1 MSKKNIFLPE
11 VKIKTT
17 RSAFDL
23 SRRVISSAKCG
34 ELLPCFVE
42 DMLPGDHIKIN
53 PSLFTRLAPLNTANF
68 ARINQYVNF
77 YFVPYRLLYRDFNTF
92 AVDRSDAAKQASSI
106 LAQHSVPRQLPYVH
120 SHVLRDLLTNGAKSV
135 KHDSWAVLKH
145 NANNAEVLRKL
156 VKGTLNR
163 FGINRFDNALKLLQ
177 YLGYYDIANLNL
189 HLTLDDSEQE
199 TRILLN
205 LFPLLAYQKVYC
217 DFYRFQQWEGDQ
229 PNTYNVDYLSGS
241 KSSLEI
247 PISSLFDSVTAANPQ
262 TDLDDSYTIFK
273 SSDDCMF
280 DLRYVNAI
288 KDTLFGVVPSAQYGA
303 ASSVDVELSKSS
315 IRSLVSHFGAFK
327 LGLYN
332 PGDNSPY
339 DAKFVDDNELNR
351 PLLTATNGN
360 VVGGQNLQFLSLND
374 SGDYSNPFESANSD
388 LFKSL
393 SSTFTIASLR
403 SAQALQKFREVSLSN
418 NSDYKSQIESHFG
431 VKVSS
436 LMSSLCDY
444 LGGFSTSADI
454 STVANTN
461 ITDGNVADYSAIG
474 TMSNNNAKEIDF
486 TCREHGIIIGVSYV
500 LPLLDVQPIG
510 YDITCLR
517 SEFEDFAIPE
527 FDRLGNEEVDP
538 RLFIGAAAS
547 SNSHL
552 GYGPRYY
559 DYKTKY
565 DICLGD
571 FNAMSGGT
579 QPNFVVNFNAQSLIS
594 SEIDPS
600 IAIAVS
606 ENCKKDIFNSIRT
619 NTVDAYDFKVVPR
632 FLNNI
637 FNAYVG
643 NGHDDFSW
651 DQFYNVFDFRVTN
664 TRNLSYDGM
673 PY

>member
-11 VKIKTT
+11 VKNKTS

-53 PSLFTRLAPLNTANF
+53 PSLFTRLAPLNTSNF

-106 LAQHSVPRQLPYVH
+106 LSQHSVPRQLPHVH
-120 SHVLRDLLTNGAKSV
+120 SDKLRDLLTNGAKSV
-135 KHDSWAVLKH
+135 DHDSWKVITSNRQTLSVAQAL
-145 NANNAEVLRKL
+145 A
-156 VKGTLNR
+156 KGTLNR

-177 YLGYYDIANLNL
+177 YLGYYDIANLTPLASKENAA
-189 HLTLDDSEQE
+189 
-199 TRILLN
+199 LLN

-241 KSSLEI
+241 KSTLDI
-247 PISSLFDSVTAANPQ
+247 PIDSLFDSVSAHQPDGTG
-262 TDLDDSYTIFK
+262 TKSYTTFKSLDDT
-273 SSDDCMF
+273 MF

-288 KDTLFGVVPSAQYGA
+288 KDTLFGVVPSAQFGA
-303 ASSVDVELSKSS
+303 ASTVDAELSKSS
-315 IRSLVSHFGAFK
+315 LRDLSPFVTNFHLGNTAKSDSSGPGLFGTYDTPLGGK
-327 LGLYN
+327 LSFLKN
-332 PGDNSPY
+332 TTDSTDSNANLNIY
-339 DAKFVDDNELNR
+339 DSAGNR
-351 PLLTATNGN
+351 L
-360 VVGGQNLQFLSLND
+360 
-374 SGDYSNPFESANSD
+374 DYD
-388 LFKSL
+388 LISSL
-393 SSTFTIASLR
+393 SSSFTIASLR

-418 NSDYKSQIESHFG
+418 NSDYKSQIEAHFG

-444 LGGFSTSADI
+444 LGGFSASADI
-454 STVANTN
+454 STVTNTN

-474 TMSNNNAKEIDF
+474 SMSNNNAKEIDF
-486 TCREHGIIIGVSYV
+486 TCREHGVIIGVSYV
-500 LPLLDVQPIG
+500 LPLIDVQPIG
-510 YDITCLR
+510 YDVACLR

-538 RLFIGAAAS
+538 RLFIGTSAS

-571 FNAMSGGT
+571 FNSMSGGT
-579 QPNFVVNFNAQSLIS
+579 QPNFVVNFNAHQLPKY
-594 SEIDPS
+594 DPITGIMDS
-600 IAIAVS
+600 FF
-606 ENCKKDIFNSIRT
+606 KKDIFTSILN
-619 NTVDAYDFKVVPR
+619 NTVDALDFKVLPR

-637 FNAYVG
+637 FNGYTG

-664 TRNLSYDGM
+664 TRNLSYEGM

>member
-11 VKIKTT
+11 VKNKTS

-92 AVDRSDAAKQASSI
+92 SVDRSDAAKQASSI
-106 LAQHSVPRQLPYVH
+106 LSQHSVPRQLPYVH
-120 SHVLRDLLTNGAKSV
+120 SYVLRDLLTNGAKSV

-145 NANNAEVLRKL
+145 NVNKSEVLTKL

-189 HLTLDDSEQE
+189 HLTLDDSHE

-247 PISSLFDSVTAANPQ
+247 PIRSLFDSVTAANPQ
-262 TDLDDSYTIFK
+262 TGLEDSYTVFK

-288 KDTLFGVVPSAQYGA
+288 KDTLFGVVPSAQFGA
-303 ASSVDVELSKSS
+303 ASTVDAKLSNSSLRELAPFVTNFHLGNTSKSDS
-315 IRSLVSHFGAFK
+315 SGPGLFGNYDTPLAGKLSFLQNMSDSTDSTANFNIYDSAGNRLSYEFVS
-327 LGLYN
+327 
-332 PGDNSPY
+332 
-339 DAKFVDDNELNR
+339 
-351 PLLTATNGN
+351 
-360 VVGGQNLQFLSLND
+360 
-374 SGDYSNPFESANSD
+374 
-388 LFKSL
+388 SL
-393 SSTFTIASLR
+393 SSSFTIASLR

-418 NSDYKSQIESHFG
+418 NSDYKSQIEAHFG

-474 TMSNNNAKEIDF
+474 TMSNNKAKEIDF

-510 YDITCLR
+510 YDFTCLR

-579 QPNFVVNFNAQSLIS
+579 QPNFVVNFNAQSLLS

-619 NTVDAYDFKVVPR
+619 NTVDAFDFKVVPR

-637 FNAYVG
+637 FNGYVG

>member
-11 VKIKTT
+11 VKNKTS

-53 PSLFTRLAPLNTANF
+53 PSLFTRLAPLNTSNF

-106 LAQHSVPRQLPYVH
+106 LAQHSVPRQLPHVH
-120 SHVLRDLLTNGAKSV
+120 SDKLRALLNDGAKSV
-135 KHDSWAVLKH
+135 DHDSWKVITSNRQTLGVAQAL
-145 NANNAEVLRKL
+145 A
-156 VKGTLNR
+156 KGTLNR

-177 YLGYYDIANLNL
+177 YLGYYDIANLTPL
-189 HLTLDDSEQE
+189 ASKE
-199 TRILLN
+199 TSILLN

-241 KSSLEI
+241 KSSLDI
-247 PISSLFDSVTAANPQ
+247 PIDSLFDSVTAHQPDG
-262 TDLDDSYTIFK
+262 TGTKSYTTFKSLDDT
-273 SSDDCMF
+273 MF

-288 KDTLFGVVPSAQYGA
+288 KDTLFGVVPSAQFGA
-303 ASSVDVELSKSS
+303 ASTVETTLDRSS
-315 IRSLVSHFGAFK
+315 LRSFEDFDGFK
-327 LGLYN
+327 LLMKNATVEHASLKNVASSDTG
-332 PGDNSPY
+332 G
-339 DAKFVDDNELNR
+339 F
-351 PLLTATNGN
+351 LTGE
-360 VVGGQNLQFLSLND
+360 
-374 SGDYSNPFESANSD
+374 FEENTGANSVGD
-388 LFKSL
+388 FNILSNSLETPLFGKNGIMSQL
-393 SSTFTIASLR
+393 ATTFTIASLR

-418 NSDYKSQIESHFG
+418 NSDYKSQIEAHFG

-444 LGGFSTSADI
+444 LGGFSASADI
-454 STVANTN
+454 STVTNTN

-474 TMSNNNAKEIDF
+474 SMSKNNAKEIDF

-500 LPLLDVQPIG
+500 LPLIDVQPIG
-510 YDITCLR
+510 YDVACLR

-538 RLFIGAAAS
+538 RLFIGTSAS
-547 SNSHL
+547 SKSHL

-579 QPNFVVNFNAQSLIS
+579 QPNFVVNFNAQQLPAYDPIS
-594 SEIDPS
+594 GIINSF
-600 IAIAVS
+600 V
-606 ENCKKDIFNSIRT
+606 KKDIFTSILN
-619 NTVDAYDFKVVPR
+619 NTVDALDFKILPR

-637 FNAYVG
+637 FNGFVG

>member
-11 VKIKTT
+11 VKNKTS

-53 PSLFTRLAPLNTANF
+53 PSLFTRLAPLNTSNF

-106 LAQHSVPRQLPYVH
+106 LSQHSVSRQLPHVH
-120 SHVLRDLLTNGAKSV
+120 SDKLRSLLNSGAKSFN
-135 KHDSWAVLKH
+135 HDSWSVLYT
-145 NANNAEVLRKL
+145 NRQNLSVVESLA
-156 VKGTLNR
+156 KGTLNR
-163 FGINRFDNALKLLQ
+163 FGINRFDNTLKLLQ
-177 YLGYYDIANLNL
+177 YLGYYDIANLTPLASKEN
-189 HLTLDDSEQE
+189 TA
-199 TRILLN
+199 LLN

-217 DFYRFQQWEGDQ
+217 DFYRFQQWESDQ

-241 KSSLEI
+241 KSELDI
-247 PISSLFDSVTAANPQ
+247 PIESLFGSVSAQGPASDGSIIDQ
-262 TDLDDSYTIFK
+262 SYTIFK
-273 SSDDCMF
+273 SFDDTMF

-288 KDTLFGVVPSAQYGA
+288 KDTLFGVVPSAQFG
-303 ASSVDVELSKSS
+303 ASSTVDTSLSMSAA
-315 IRSLVSHFGAFK
+315 RSLLSNFKSFRLGVPEISSDGSASFKAHSFAGSDSSVLSADFPDAGSQTDGFSFLDNDNNNVFG
-327 LGLYN
+327 
-332 PGDNSPY
+332 
-339 DAKFVDDNELNR
+339 
-351 PLLTATNGN
+351 
-360 VVGGQNLQFLSLND
+360 
-374 SGDYSNPFESANSD
+374 SGSD
-388 LFKSL
+388 LMKSL
-393 SSTFTIASLR
+393 GSTFTIASLR

-418 NSDYKSQIESHFG
+418 NSDYKSQIEAHFG

-444 LGGFSTSADI
+444 LGGFSASADI
-454 STVANTN
+454 STVTNTN
-461 ITDGNVADYSAIG
+461 ITDGNVADFSAIG
-474 TMSNNNAKEIDF
+474 SMSNNKAKEIDF
-486 TCREHGIIIGVSYV
+486 TCREHGLIIGVSYV
-500 LPLLDVQPIG
+500 LPLIDVQPIG
-510 YDITCLR
+510 YDVACLR

-538 RLFIGAAAS
+538 RLFIGTSAS
-547 SNSHL
+547 SSSHL

-571 FNAMSGGT
+571 FNVMSGGT
-579 QPNFVVNFNAQSLIS
+579 QPNFVVNFNAQQLPKL
-594 SEIDPS
+594 DP
-600 IAIAVS
+600 ITGIL
-606 ENCKKDIFNSIRT
+606 NKFIKKDIFTSILNS
-619 NTVDAYDFKVVPR
+619 TVDAFDFKILPR

-637 FNAYVG
+637 FNAYTG

>member
-11 VKIKTT
+11 VKNKTS
-17 RSAFDL
+17 RSSFDL

-53 PSLFTRLAPLNTANF
+53 PSLFTRLAPLNTSNF

-106 LAQHSVPRQLPYVH
+106 LSQHSVPRQLPHVH
-120 SHVLRDLLTNGAKSV
+120 SDKLRALLNDGAKSV
-135 KHDSWAVLKH
+135 NHDSWKVITSNRQSLSVAQAL
-145 NANNAEVLRKL
+145 A
-156 VKGTLNR
+156 KGTLNR

-177 YLGYYDIANLNL
+177 YLGYYDIANLTPL
-189 HLTLDDSEQE
+189 ASSENAA
-199 TRILLN
+199 LLN

-217 DFYRFQQWEGDQ
+217 DFYRYQQWEGDQ

-241 KSSLEI
+241 KSTLDI
-247 PISSLFDSVTAANPQ
+247 PIDSLFDSVSAHQPDGTG
-262 TDLDDSYTIFK
+262 TKSYTTFKSLDDT
-273 SSDDCMF
+273 MF

-288 KDTLFGVVPSAQYGA
+288 KDTLFGVVPSAQFGA
-303 ASSVDVELSKSS
+303 ASTVDAELSKSS
-315 IRSLVSHFGAFK
+315 LRDLSPFVTNFHLGNTAKSDSSGPGLFGTYDTPLGGK
-327 LGLYN
+327 LSFLKN
-332 PGDNSPY
+332 TTDSTDSNANLNIY
-339 DAKFVDDNELNR
+339 DSAGNR
-351 PLLTATNGN
+351 L
-360 VVGGQNLQFLSLND
+360 
-374 SGDYSNPFESANSD
+374 DYD
-388 LFKSL
+388 LISSL
-393 SSTFTIASLR
+393 SSSFTIASLR

-418 NSDYKSQIESHFG
+418 NSDYKSQIEAHFG

-444 LGGFSTSADI
+444 LGGFSASADI
-454 STVANTN
+454 STVTNTN

-474 TMSNNNAKEIDF
+474 SMSNNNAKEIDF
-486 TCREHGIIIGVSYV
+486 TCREHGVIIGVSYV
-500 LPLLDVQPIG
+500 LPLIDVQPIG
-510 YDITCLR
+510 YDVACLR

-538 RLFIGAAAS
+538 RLFIGTSAS
-547 SNSHL
+547 INSHL

-571 FNAMSGGT
+571 FNVMSGGT
-579 QPNFVVNFNAQSLIS
+579 QPNFVVNFNAQQLPKY
-594 SEIDPS
+594 DPITGIINS
-600 IAIAVS
+600 FV
-606 ENCKKDIFNSIRT
+606 KKDIFTSILN
-619 NTVDAYDFKVVPR
+619 NTVDALDFKVLPR

-637 FNAYVG
+637 FNGFTG

>member
-1 MSKKNIFLPE
+1 MSKNNIFLPE
-11 VKIKTT
+11 VKNKTS

-53 PSLFTRLAPLNTANF
+53 PSLFTRLAPLNTSNF

-106 LAQHSVPRQLPYVH
+106 LSQHSVPRQLPHVH
-120 SHVLRDLLTNGAKSV
+120 SDKLRDLLNSGAKSYN
-135 KHDSWAVLKH
+135 HDSWAILLK
-145 NANNAEVLRKL
+145 NSSQATTVDALA
-156 VKGTLNR
+156 KGTLNR

-177 YLGYYDIANLNL
+177 YLGYYDIANLTPLASKENAA
-189 HLTLDDSEQE
+189 
-199 TRILLN
+199 LLN

-217 DFYRFQQWEGDQ
+217 DFYRFQQWESDQ

-241 KSSLEI
+241 KSTLDI
-247 PISSLFDSVTAANPQ
+247 PIDSLFSTVHAVDAADNQ
-262 TDLDDSYTIFK
+262 AKDFTTFK
-273 SSDDCMF
+273 SFDDTMF

-288 KDTLFGVVPSAQYGA
+288 KDTLFGVVPSAQFGA
-303 ASSVDVELSKSS
+303 ASTVDAELNKSS
-315 IRSLVSHFGAFK
+315 IRSLVQNFGSFE
-327 LGLYN
+327 LGISK
-332 PGDNSPY
+332 NSGEY
-339 DAKFVDDNELNR
+339 DAKFKPDGSNR
-351 PLLTATNGN
+351 SILTPVSSDA
-360 VVGGQNLQFLSLND
+360 VGSNKLSVFTQNDF
-374 SGDYSNPFESANSD
+374 GDYTNPFASSNSQ
-388 LFKSL
+388 LLNSL

-418 NSDYKSQIESHFG
+418 NSDYKSQIEAHFG

-444 LGGFSTSADI
+444 LGGFSASADI
-454 STVANTN
+454 STVTNTN

-474 TMSNNNAKEIDF
+474 SMSNNNAKEIDF
-486 TCREHGIIIGVSYV
+486 TCREHGVIIGVSYV
-500 LPLLDVQPIG
+500 LPLIDVQPIG
-510 YDITCLR
+510 YDVACLR

-538 RLFIGAAAS
+538 RLFIGTSAS
-547 SNSHL
+547 SKSHL

-579 QPNFVVNFNAQSLIS
+579 QPNFVVNFNAQQLPHHSVLSPILDK
-594 SEIDPS
+594 IL
-600 IAIAVS
+600 
-606 ENCKKDIFNSIRT
+606 KKDIFTSILN
-619 NTVDAYDFKVVPR
+619 NTVDALDFKILPR

-637 FNAYVG
+637 FNGFVG

>member
-11 VKIKTT
+11 VKNKTS

-53 PSLFTRLAPLNTANF
+53 PSLFTRLAPLNTSNF

-106 LAQHSVPRQLPYVH
+106 LSQHSVPRQLPHVH
-120 SHVLRDLLTNGAKSV
+120 SDKLRDLLTSGAKSF
-135 KHDSWAVLKH
+135 KHDSWAVLNH
-145 NANNAEVLRKL
+145 NANNADTLDKL

-189 HLTLDDSEQE
+189 HLTSDDFHENA
-199 TRILLN
+199 ILLN

-217 DFYRFQQWEGDQ
+217 DFYRFQQWESDQ

-241 KSSLEI
+241 KSTLDI
-247 PISSLFDSVTAANPQ
+247 PIDSLFDHVTAANPQ
-262 TDLDDSYTIFK
+262 TGLDGSYTVFKSRDDS
-273 SSDDCMF
+273 MF

-288 KDTLFGVVPSAQYGA
+288 KDTLFGVVPSAQFG
-303 ASSVDVELSKSS
+303 ASSTVDAELSKSS
-315 IRSLVSHFGAFK
+315 LRDLSPFVTNFHLGNTAKSDTSGPGLFGTYDTSLGGK
-327 LGLYN
+327 LSFLKN
-332 PGDNSPY
+332 TSDSTDSNANLNIY
-339 DAKFVDDNELNR
+339 DSAGNR
-351 PLLTATNGN
+351 
-360 VVGGQNLQFLSLND
+360 LS
-374 SGDYSNPFESANSD
+374 YD
-388 LFKSL
+388 LISSL
-393 SSTFTIASLR
+393 SSSFTIASLR

-418 NSDYKSQIESHFG
+418 NSDYKSQIEAHFG

-444 LGGFSTSADI
+444 LGGFSASADI
-454 STVANTN
+454 STVTNTN
-461 ITDGNVADYSAIG
+461 ITNGNVADFSAIG
-474 TMSNNNAKEIDF
+474 SMSNNNAKEIDF

-500 LPLLDVQPIG
+500 LPLIDVQPIG
-510 YDITCLR
+510 YDVTCLR

-547 SNSHL
+547 SKSHL

-579 QPNFVVNFNAQSLIS
+579 QPNFVVNFNAQGLIS
-594 SEIDPS
+594 PEIDAS
-600 IAIAVS
+600 LANAIS
-606 ENCKKDIFNSIRT
+606 ENCKSDIFKSIRT
-619 NTVDAYDFKVVPR
+619 NTVDAYDFKVIPR

-637 FNAYVG
+637 FNGSVG

>member
-11 VKIKTT
+11 VKNKTS

-106 LAQHSVPRQLPYVH
+106 LAQHSVPRQLPYVL
-120 SHVLRDLLTNGAKSV
+120 SNKLSSLLNGGAKSFE
-135 KHDSWAVLKH
+135 HDSWSAIKANTNNTTTAVNL
-145 NANNAEVLRKL
+145 A
-156 VKGTLNR
+156 KGTLNR

-177 YLGYYDIANLNL
+177 YLGYYDIANT
-189 HLTLDDSEQE
+189 H
-199 TRILLN
+199 RISKQDNPIPLN

-247 PISSLFDSVTAANPQ
+247 PIESLFDILTAIDPSKPSSGTTPFSV
-262 TDLDDSYTIFK
+262 FK
-273 SSDDCMF
+273 SFDDTMF

-303 ASSVDVELSKSS
+303 VSTVDTKLSAIAASSLSNKLQYFGLGFPDTADNGSASFTAHSFGGKDSS
-315 IRSLVSHFGAFK
+315 
-327 LGLYN
+327 
-332 PGDNSPY
+332 
-339 DAKFVDDNELNR
+339 
-351 PLLTATNGN
+351 LLTAKFMDDSAESN
-360 VVGGQNLQFLSLND
+360 VDISSFSLIDKDNNNIF
-374 SGDYSNPFESANSD
+374 GENSD

-393 SSTFTIASLR
+393 GSTFTIASLR
-403 SAQALQKFREVSLSN
+403 SAQALQKFKEVSLSN
-418 NSDYKSQIESHFG
+418 NSDYKSQIEAHFG

-444 LGGFSTSADI
+444 LGGFSASADI

-474 TMSNNNAKEIDF
+474 SMSNNNAKEIDF
-486 TCREHGIIIGVSYV
+486 TCREHGLIIGVSYV
-500 LPLLDVQPIG
+500 LPLIDVQPIG
-510 YDITCLR
+510 YDAACLR

-538 RLFIGAAAS
+538 RLFIGTSAS
-547 SNSHL
+547 PTSHL

-579 QPNFVVNFNAQSLIS
+579 QPNFVVNFNAQQLPTIPLSVALS
-594 SEIDPS
+594 TFL
-600 IAIAVS
+600 
-606 ENCKKDIFNSIRT
+606 KKDIFNSIKF
-619 NTVDAYDFKVVPR
+619 NMVDALDFKVLPR

-637 FNAYVG
+637 FNAYTG

>member
-11 VKIKTT
+11 IKNKTS

-42 DMLPGDHIKIN
+42 DMLPGDHIKIK
-53 PSLFTRLAPLNTANF
+53 PSLFTRLAPLNTSNF

-92 AVDRSDAAKQASSI
+92 AVDRKDAAKQASSI
-106 LAQHSVPRQLPYVH
+106 LSQHSVPRQLPHVH
-120 SHVLRDLLTNGAKSV
+120 SDKLRALLNGGAKSV
-135 KHDSWAVLKH
+135 DHDSWGYLLKNSSNPSAVQLL
-145 NANNAEVLRKL
+145 A
-156 VKGTLNR
+156 KGTLNR

-177 YLGYYDIANLNL
+177 YLGYYDIANLTPLASKENAA
-189 HLTLDDSEQE
+189 
-199 TRILLN
+199 LLN

-217 DFYRFQQWEGDQ
+217 DFYRFQQWEEDQ

-241 KSSLEI
+241 NHELDI
-247 PISSLFDSVTAANPQ
+247 PIDSLFGSVTAN
-262 TDLDDSYTIFK
+262 DSSTTTTSFTIFK
-273 SSDDCMF
+273 NFDDTMF

-288 KDTLFGVVPSAQYGA
+288 KDTLFGVVPSAQFGAASTVDAELSKTGVRSLVQNFSSFKFGISKDNASYGA
-303 ASSVDVELSKSS
+303 AFESDSSSN
-315 IRSLVSHFGAFK
+315 RSLLS
-327 LGLYN
+327 
-332 PGDNSPY
+332 
-339 DAKFVDDNELNR
+339 
-351 PLLTATNGN
+351 ATSSNAQSKQDFS
-360 VVGGQNLQFLSLND
+360 VFTQNDF
-374 SGDYSNPFESANSD
+374 GDYTNPFASVNSQ
-388 LFKSL
+388 LLNSL

-418 NSDYKSQIESHFG
+418 NSDYKSQIEAHFG

-444 LGGFSTSADI
+444 LGGFSASADI
-454 STVANTN
+454 STVTNTN

-474 TMSNNNAKEIDF
+474 SMSANNPKEIDF
-486 TCREHGIIIGVSYV
+486 TCREHGVIIGVSYV
-500 LPLLDVQPIG
+500 LPLIDVQPIG
-510 YDITCLR
+510 YDVACLR

-538 RLFIGAAAS
+538 RLFIGTSAS
-547 SNSHL
+547 AKSHL

-579 QPNFVVNFNAQSLIS
+579 QPNFVVNFNAQQLPQHSVLSPILDK
-594 SEIDPS
+594 IL
-600 IAIAVS
+600 
-606 ENCKKDIFNSIRT
+606 KKDIFNSILT
-619 NTVDAYDFKVVPR
+619 NTVDAYDFKVLPR

-637 FNAYVG
+637 FNAYTG
-643 NGHDDFSW
+643 NGHDDYSW
-651 DQFYNVFDFRVTN
+651 DQFYNVFDFNVTN

>member
-11 VKIKTT
+11 VKNKTS

-53 PSLFTRLAPLNTANF
+53 PSLFTRLAPLNTSNF

-106 LAQHSVPRQLPYVH
+106 LSQHSVPRQLPHVH
-120 SHVLRDLLTNGAKSV
+120 SDKLRVLLNSGAKSV
-135 KHDSWAVLKH
+135 DHDSWKVITSNRQTLSTAQAL
-145 NANNAEVLRKL
+145 A
-156 VKGTLNR
+156 KGTLNR

-177 YLGYYDIANLNL
+177 YLGYYDIANLTPLASKENAA
-189 HLTLDDSEQE
+189 
-199 TRILLN
+199 LLN

-217 DFYRFQQWEGDQ
+217 DFYRFQQWESDQ

-241 KSSLEI
+241 KSALDI
-247 PISSLFDSVTAANPQ
+247 PIDSLFDSVSAHTPDGSSTQ
-262 TDLDDSYTIFK
+262 SYTTFKSLDDT
-273 SSDDCMF
+273 MF

-288 KDTLFGVVPSAQYGA
+288 KDTLFGVVPSAQFGA
-303 ASSVDVELSKSS
+303 ASTVDAELNKSS
-315 IRSLVSHFGAFK
+315 IRSLVQNFGSFE
-327 LGLYN
+327 LGISK
-332 PGDNSPY
+332 NSGEF
-339 DAKFVDDNELNR
+339 DAKFKPDDSNR
-351 PLLTATNGN
+351 SILTPVSSDA
-360 VVGGQNLQFLSLND
+360 VGSNKLSIFTQNDF
-374 SGDYSNPFESANSD
+374 GDYTNPFASSNSQ
-388 LFKSL
+388 LLNSL

-418 NSDYKSQIESHFG
+418 NSDYKSQIEAHFG

-444 LGGFSTSADI
+444 LGGFSASADI
-454 STVANTN
+454 STVTNTN

-474 TMSNNNAKEIDF
+474 SMSNNNAKEIDF
-486 TCREHGIIIGVSYV
+486 TCREHGVIIGVSYV
-500 LPLLDVQPIG
+500 LPLIDVQPIG
-510 YDITCLR
+510 YDVACLR

-538 RLFIGAAAS
+538 RLFIGTSAS
-547 SNSHL
+547 SKSHL

-579 QPNFVVNFNAQSLIS
+579 QPNFVVNFNAQQLPKYDPIS
-594 SEIDPS
+594 GIINSF
-600 IAIAVS
+600 V
-606 ENCKKDIFNSIRT
+606 KKDIFTSILN
-619 NTVDAYDFKVVPR
+619 NTVDALDFKVLPR

-637 FNAYVG
+637 FNGYVG

>member
-11 VKIKTT
+11 VKNKAS

-53 PSLFTRLAPLNTANF
+53 PNLFTRLAPLNTSNF

-106 LAQHSVPRQLPYVH
+106 LSQHSVPRQLPHVH
-120 SHVLRDLLTNGAKSV
+120 SDKLRDLLTSGAKSFN
-135 KHDSWAVLKH
+135 HDSWAVLNH
-145 NANNAEVLRKL
+145 NANNADTLTKL

-189 HLTLDDSEQE
+189 HLTSDDFHENAF
-199 TRILLN
+199 LLN

-217 DFYRFQQWEGDQ
+217 DFYRFQQWESDQ

-241 KSSLEI
+241 KSTLDI
-247 PISSLFDSVTAANPQ
+247 PIDSLFDRVTAANPQ
-262 TDLDDSYTIFK
+262 TGLDDSFTVFK
-273 SSDDCMF
+273 SRDDSMF

-288 KDTLFGVVPSAQYGA
+288 KDTLFGVVPSAQFGA
-303 ASSVDVELSKSS
+303 ASTVDAELSKSS
-315 IRSLVSHFGAFK
+315 LRDLSPFVTNFHLGNTAKSDTSGPGLFGTYDTPLGGK
-327 LGLYN
+327 LSFLKN
-332 PGDNSPY
+332 MSDSTDSNANLNIY
-339 DAKFVDDNELNR
+339 DSDGNR
-351 PLLTATNGN
+351 L
-360 VVGGQNLQFLSLND
+360 
-374 SGDYSNPFESANSD
+374 DYD
-388 LFKSL
+388 LISSL
-393 SSTFTIASLR
+393 SSSFTIASLR

-418 NSDYKSQIESHFG
+418 NSDYKSQIEAHFG

-444 LGGFSTSADI
+444 LGGFSASADI
-454 STVANTN
+454 STVTNTN

-474 TMSNNNAKEIDF
+474 SMSNNNAKEIDF
-486 TCREHGIIIGVSYV
+486 TCREHGLIIGVSYV
-500 LPLLDVQPIG
+500 LPLIDVQPIG
-510 YDITCLR
+510 YDVPCLR

-547 SNSHL
+547 SKSHL

-579 QPNFVVNFNAQSLIS
+579 QPNFVVNFNAQGLVS
-594 SEIDPS
+594 SEINPS
-600 IAIAVS
+600 LAKVIT
-606 ENCKKDIFNSIRT
+606 ENCKSDIFKSILT

-637 FNAYVG
+637 FNGSVG

>member
-11 VKIKTT
+11 VKNKTS

-53 PSLFTRLAPLNTANF
+53 PSLFTRLAPLNTSNF

-106 LAQHSVPRQLPYVH
+106 LSQHSVPRQLPHVH
-120 SHVLRDLLTNGAKSV
+120 SDKLRDLLTNGAKSV
-135 KHDSWAVLKH
+135 DHDSWKVITSNRQTLGVAQAL
-145 NANNAEVLRKL
+145 A
-156 VKGTLNR
+156 KGTLNR

-177 YLGYYDIANLNL
+177 YLGYYDIANLTPLASSKNVA
-189 HLTLDDSEQE
+189 
-199 TRILLN
+199 LLN

-241 KSSLEI
+241 KSTLDI
-247 PISSLFDSVTAANPQ
+247 PIDSLFDSVSAHQPDGTG
-262 TDLDDSYTIFK
+262 TKSYTTFKSLDDT
-273 SSDDCMF
+273 MF

-288 KDTLFGVVPSAQYGA
+288 KDTLFGVVPSAQFGA
-303 ASSVDVELSKSS
+303 ASTVDAELSKSS
-315 IRSLVSHFGAFK
+315 LRDLSPFVTNFHLGNTAKSDSSGPGLFGTYDTPLGGK
-327 LGLYN
+327 LSFLKN
-332 PGDNSPY
+332 TTDSTDSNANLNIY
-339 DAKFVDDNELNR
+339 DSAGNR
-351 PLLTATNGN
+351 L
-360 VVGGQNLQFLSLND
+360 
-374 SGDYSNPFESANSD
+374 DYD
-388 LFKSL
+388 LISSL
-393 SSTFTIASLR
+393 SSSFTIASLR

-418 NSDYKSQIESHFG
+418 NSDYKSQIEAHFG

-444 LGGFSTSADI
+444 LGGFSASADI
-454 STVANTN
+454 STVTNTN

-474 TMSNNNAKEIDF
+474 SMSNNNAKEIDF
-486 TCREHGIIIGVSYV
+486 TCREHGVIIGVSYV
-500 LPLLDVQPIG
+500 LPLIDVQPIG
-510 YDITCLR
+510 YDVSCLR

-538 RLFIGAAAS
+538 RLFIGTSAS
-547 SNSHL
+547 INSHL

-571 FNAMSGGT
+571 FNVMSGGT
-579 QPNFVVNFNAQSLIS
+579 QPNFVVNFNAQQLPKY
-594 SEIDPS
+594 DPITGIIGS
-600 IAIAVS
+600 FV
-606 ENCKKDIFNSIRT
+606 KKDIFTSILN
-619 NTVDAYDFKVVPR
+619 NTVDALDFKVLPR

-637 FNAYVG
+637 FNGYTG
-643 NGHDDFSW
+643 NGHDDFSF

>member
-11 VKIKTT
+11 VKNKTS

-53 PSLFTRLAPLNTANF
+53 PSLFTRLAPLNTSNF

-106 LAQHSVPRQLPYVH
+106 LSQHSVPRQLPHVH
-120 SHVLRDLLTNGAKSV
+120 SDILRDLLTNGAKSV

-145 NANNAEVLRKL
+145 NVNNSDALHKL

-177 YLGYYDIANLNL
+177 YLGYYDIANINL
-189 HLTLDDSEQE
+189 HLTSDDFKEESF
-199 TRILLN
+199 LLN

-241 KSSLEI
+241 KSTLDI
-247 PISSLFDSVTAANPQ
+247 PIDSLFDRVTAANPQ
-262 TDLDDSYTIFK
+262 TGLDGTYTVFKSRDDS
-273 SSDDCMF
+273 MF

-288 KDTLFGVVPSAQYGA
+288 KDTLFGVVPSAQFGA
-303 ASSVDVELSKSS
+303 ASTVDAELSKSS
-315 IRSLVSHFGAFK
+315 LRDLSPFVTNFHLGNTAKSDSSGPGLFGTYDTPLGGK
-327 LGLYN
+327 LSFLKN
-332 PGDNSPY
+332 MTDSTDSNANLNIY
-339 DAKFVDDNELNR
+339 DSA
-351 PLLTATNGN
+351 GN
-360 VVGGQNLQFLSLND
+360 ILG
-374 SGDYSNPFESANSD
+374 YD
-388 LFKSL
+388 LISSL
-393 SSTFTIASLR
+393 SSSFTIASLR

-418 NSDYKSQIESHFG
+418 NSDYKSQIEAHFG

-444 LGGFSTSADI
+444 LGGFSASADI
-454 STVANTN
+454 STVTNTN
-461 ITDGNVADYSAIG
+461 ITDGNVADFSAIG
-474 TMSNNNAKEIDF
+474 SMSNSKAKEIDF
-486 TCREHGIIIGVSYV
+486 TCREHGLIIGVSYV

-510 YDITCLR
+510 YDVACLR

-547 SNSHL
+547 SQSHL

-579 QPNFVVNFNAQSLIS
+579 QPNFVVNFNAQGLIS
-594 SEIDPS
+594 PEIDAGL
-600 IAIAVS
+600 AIVVS
-606 ENCKKDIFNSIRT
+606 ENCKSDIFKSIRT

-637 FNAYVG
+637 FNGSVG

>member
-11 VKIKTT
+11 VKNKTS

-53 PSLFTRLAPLNTANF
+53 PSLFTRLAPLNTSNF

-106 LAQHSVPRQLPYVH
+106 LSQHSVPRQLPHVH
-120 SHVLRDLLTNGAKSV
+120 SDKLRDLLTSGAKSV
-135 KHDSWAVLKH
+135 NHDSWAVLFE
-145 NANNAEVLRKL
+145 NQQSLGTVQGLA
-156 VKGTLNR
+156 KGTLNR

-177 YLGYYDIANLNL
+177 YLGYYDIANLTPLASNV
-189 HLTLDDSEQE
+189 EPA
-199 TRILLN
+199 LLN

-217 DFYRFQQWEGDQ
+217 DFYRYQQWEGDQ

-241 KSSLEI
+241 RSSLDI
-247 PISSLFDSVTAANPQ
+247 PISSLFDSISAKDPSNP
-262 TDLDDSYTIFK
+262 SSPARPFTIFK
-273 SSDDCMF
+273 SFEDTMF

-288 KDTLFGVVPSAQYGA
+288 KDTLFGVVPSAQFGA
-303 ASSVDVELSKSS
+303 ASTVDAELSKSS
-315 IRSLVSHFGAFK
+315 LRDLSPFVTNFHLGNTAKSDTSGPGLFGTFDTPLAGK
-327 LGLYN
+327 LSFLKN
-332 PGDNSPY
+332 MTDSTDSNANLNIY
-339 DAKFVDDNELNR
+339 DSAGNR
-351 PLLTATNGN
+351 L
-360 VVGGQNLQFLSLND
+360 
-374 SGDYSNPFESANSD
+374 DYD
-388 LFKSL
+388 LISSL
-393 SSTFTIASLR
+393 SSSFTIASLR

-418 NSDYKSQIESHFG
+418 NSDYKSQIEAHFG

-436 LMSSLCDY
+436 LMSSLSDY
-444 LGGFSTSADI
+444 LGGFSASADI
-454 STVANTN
+454 STVTNTN
-461 ITDGNVADYSAIG
+461 ITDGNVADFSAIG
-474 TMSNNNAKEIDF
+474 SMSNNKAKEIDF
-486 TCREHGIIIGVSYV
+486 TCREHGLIIGVSYV
-500 LPLLDVQPIG
+500 LPLIDVQPIG
-510 YDITCLR
+510 YDVPCLR

-538 RLFIGAAAS
+538 RLFIGTSANV
-547 SNSHL
+547 NSHL

-571 FNAMSGGT
+571 FNVMSGGT
-579 QPNFVVNFNAQSLIS
+579 QPNFVVNFNAQQLPSHPIS
-594 SEIDPS
+594 KVLYPIL
-600 IAIAVS
+600 
-606 ENCKKDIFNSIRT
+606 KHDIFTSILN
-619 NTVDAYDFKVVPR
+619 NTVDALDFKVLPR
-632 FLNNI
+632 YLNNI
-637 FNAYVG
+637 FNQFTG

>member
-11 VKIKTT
+11 IKNKTS

-42 DMLPGDHIKIN
+42 DMLPGDHIKIK
-53 PSLFTRLAPLNTANF
+53 PSLFTRLAPLNTSNF

-92 AVDRSDAAKQASSI
+92 AVDRKDAAKQASSI
-106 LAQHSVPRQLPYVH
+106 LAQHSVPRQLPHVH
-120 SHVLRDLLTNGAKSV
+120 SDKLRSLLNGGAKSV
-135 KHDSWAVLKH
+135 DHDSLAVAKSNFSH
-145 NANNAEVLRKL
+145 PYTQTGISL
-156 VKGTLNR
+156 VKGTFNR

-177 YLGYYDIANLNL
+177 YLGYYDIANLTPL
-189 HLTLDDSEQE
+189 ASKESAT
-199 TRILLN
+199 LLN

-217 DFYRFQQWEGDQ
+217 DFYRYQQWEQDQ

-241 KSSLEI
+241 KSSLDI
-247 PISSLFDSVTAANPQ
+247 PIDSLFGTLTAGNPKTGKQ
-262 TDLDDSYTIFK
+262 QPYTIFK
-273 SSDDCMF
+273 SSDDTMF

-288 KDTLFGVVPSAQYGA
+288 KDTLFGVVPSAQFGA
-303 ASSVDVELSKSS
+303 ASTVDANLSKSS
-315 IRSLVSHFGAFK
+315 LRDLSSFVTNFHLGNTAKSDSSGPGLFGTYDTPLAGK
-327 LGLYN
+327 LSFLN
-332 PGDNSPY
+332 NTTDSSDSTANLNIY
-339 DAKFVDDNELNR
+339 DSAGNRLSNE
-351 PLLTATNGN
+351 
-360 VVGGQNLQFLSLND
+360 VLS
-374 SGDYSNPFESANSD
+374 
-388 LFKSL
+388 SL
-393 SSTFTIASLR
+393 SSSFTIASLR

-418 NSDYKSQIESHFG
+418 NSDYKSQIEAHFG

-444 LGGFSTSADI
+444 LGGFSASADI
-454 STVANTN
+454 STVTNTN

-474 TMSNNNAKEIDF
+474 SMSSNNAKEIDF
-486 TCREHGIIIGVSYV
+486 TCREHGVIIGVSYV
-500 LPLLDVQPIG
+500 LPLIDVQPIG
-510 YDITCLR
+510 YDVACLR

-538 RLFIGAAAS
+538 RLFIGTSATS
-547 SNSHL
+547 KSHL

-579 QPNFVVNFNAQSLIS
+579 QPNFVVNFNALPSDLFPSDILSGLSAGWLKYNIFQ
-594 SEIDPS
+594 S
-600 IAIAVS
+600 IA
-606 ENCKKDIFNSIRT
+606 D
-619 NTVDAYDFKVVPR
+619 NTVDALDFKVVPR
-632 FLNNI
+632 YLNNI
-637 FNAYVG
+637 FNAFVG
-643 NGHDDFSW
+643 NGHDDCSW
-651 DQFYNVFDFRVTN
+651 DQFYNVFDFNVTN

>member
-11 VKIKTT
+11 VKNKTS

-53 PSLFTRLAPLNTANF
+53 PSLFTRLAPLNTSNF

-106 LAQHSVPRQLPYVH
+106 LSQHSVPRQLPHVH
-120 SHVLRDLLTNGAKSV
+120 SDKLRNLLTNGAKSV
-135 KHDSWAVLKH
+135 DHDSWKVITCNRQTLGVVQAL
-145 NANNAEVLRKL
+145 A
-156 VKGTLNR
+156 KGTLNR

-177 YLGYYDIANLNL
+177 YLGYYDIANLTPL
-189 HLTLDDSEQE
+189 ASSENAV
-199 TRILLN
+199 LLN

-241 KSSLEI
+241 KSTLDI
-247 PISSLFDSVTAANPQ
+247 PIDSLFDSVSANQPDG
-262 TDLDDSYTIFK
+262 TGTKSYTTFKSLDDT
-273 SSDDCMF
+273 MF

-288 KDTLFGVVPSAQYGA
+288 KDTLFGVVPSAQFGA
-303 ASSVDVELSKSS
+303 ASTVDAELSKSS
-315 IRSLVSHFGAFK
+315 LRDLSPFVTNFHLGNTTKSDSSGPGLFGTYDTPLGGK
-327 LGLYN
+327 LSFLKN
-332 PGDNSPY
+332 TTDSTDSNANLNIY
-339 DAKFVDDNELNR
+339 DSAGNR
-351 PLLTATNGN
+351 L
-360 VVGGQNLQFLSLND
+360 
-374 SGDYSNPFESANSD
+374 DYD
-388 LFKSL
+388 LISSL
-393 SSTFTIASLR
+393 SSSFTIASLR

-418 NSDYKSQIESHFG
+418 NSDYKSQIEAHFG

-444 LGGFSTSADI
+444 LGGFSASADI
-454 STVANTN
+454 STVTNTN

-474 TMSNNNAKEIDF
+474 SMSNNNAKEIDF
-486 TCREHGIIIGVSYV
+486 TCREHGVIIGVSYV
-500 LPLLDVQPIG
+500 LPLIDVQPIG
-510 YDITCLR
+510 YDVACLR

-538 RLFIGAAAS
+538 RLFIGTSAS
-547 SNSHL
+547 INSHL

-571 FNAMSGGT
+571 FNVMSGGT
-579 QPNFVVNFNAQSLIS
+579 QPNFVVNFNAQQLPKY
-594 SEIDPS
+594 DPITGIINS
-600 IAIAVS
+600 FV
-606 ENCKKDIFNSIRT
+606 KKDIFTSILN
-619 NTVDAYDFKVVPR
+619 NTVDALDFKVLPR

-637 FNAYVG
+637 FNGFTG

>member
-11 VKIKTT
+11 VKNKTS

-53 PSLFTRLAPLNTANF
+53 PSLFTRLAPLNTSNF

-106 LAQHSVPRQLPYVH
+106 LSQHSVPRQLPHVH
-120 SHVLRDLLTNGAKSV
+120 SDKLRDLLNSGAKSV
-135 KHDSWAVLKH
+135 NHDSWAVLKE
-145 NANNAEVLRKL
+145 NQQTLSTVQGL

-177 YLGYYDIANLNL
+177 YLGYYDIANLTPLASNEEP
-189 HLTLDDSEQE
+189 S
-199 TRILLN
+199 LLN

-217 DFYRFQQWEGDQ
+217 DFYRYQQWEGDQ

-241 KSSLEI
+241 KSSLDI
-247 PISSLFDSVTAANPQ
+247 PIASLFDSISAKDPSNP
-262 TDLDDSYTIFK
+262 SSSARPFTIFK
-273 SSDDCMF
+273 SFEDTMF

-288 KDTLFGVVPSAQYGA
+288 KDTLFGVVPSAQFGA
-303 ASSVDVELSKSS
+303 ASTVDAELSKSS
-315 IRSLVSHFGAFK
+315 LRDLSPFVTNFHLGNTAKSDSSGPGLFGTYDTPLGGK
-327 LGLYN
+327 LSFLKN
-332 PGDNSPY
+332 MTDSTDSNANLNIY
-339 DAKFVDDNELNR
+339 DSAGNR
-351 PLLTATNGN
+351 
-360 VVGGQNLQFLSLND
+360 LS
-374 SGDYSNPFESANSD
+374 YD
-388 LFKSL
+388 LISSL
-393 SSTFTIASLR
+393 SSSFTIASLR

-418 NSDYKSQIESHFG
+418 NSDYKSQIEAHFG

-444 LGGFSTSADI
+444 LGGFSASADI
-454 STVANTN
+454 STVTNTN
-461 ITDGNVADYSAIG
+461 ITDGNVADFSAIG
-474 TMSNNNAKEIDF
+474 SMSNNKAKEIDF
-486 TCREHGIIIGVSYV
+486 TCREHGLIIGVSYV
-500 LPLLDVQPIG
+500 LPLIDVQPIG
-510 YDITCLR
+510 YDVPCLR

-538 RLFIGAAAS
+538 RLFIGTSANV
-547 SNSHL
+547 NSHL

-571 FNAMSGGT
+571 FNIMSGGT
-579 QPNFVVNFNAQSLIS
+579 QPNFVVNFNAQQLPALPIS
-594 SEIDPS
+594 PILNDFL
-600 IAIAVS
+600 
-606 ENCKKDIFNSIRT
+606 KKDIFTSIRD
-619 NTVDAYDFKVVPR
+619 NTVDALDFKVLPR

-637 FNAYVG
+637 FNQFTG

>member
-11 VKIKTT
+11 VKNKTS

-53 PSLFTRLAPLNTANF
+53 PSLFTRLAPLNTSNF

-106 LAQHSVPRQLPYVH
+106 LSQHSVPRQLPHVH
-120 SHVLRDLLTNGAKSV
+120 SDKLRDLLNSGAKSFN
-135 KHDSWAVLKH
+135 HDSWAVLKE
-145 NANNAEVLRKL
+145 NQQTLSTVQGL

-177 YLGYYDIANLNL
+177 YLGYYDIANLTPL
-189 HLTLDDSEQE
+189 ASKEE
-199 TRILLN
+199 PSLLN

-217 DFYRFQQWEGDQ
+217 DFYRYQQWEGDQ

-241 KSSLEI
+241 KSSLDI
-247 PISSLFDSVTAANPQ
+247 PIASLFDSISAKDPSNP
-262 TDLDDSYTIFK
+262 SSSARPFTIFK
-273 SSDDCMF
+273 SFEDTMF

-288 KDTLFGVVPSAQYGA
+288 KDTLFGVVPSAQFGA
-303 ASSVDVELSKSS
+303 ASTVDAELSKSS
-315 IRSLVSHFGAFK
+315 LRDLSPFVTNFHLGNTAKSDSSGPGLFGTYDTPLGGK
-327 LGLYN
+327 LSFLKN
-332 PGDNSPY
+332 MTDSTDSNANLNIY
-339 DAKFVDDNELNR
+339 DSAGNR
-351 PLLTATNGN
+351 
-360 VVGGQNLQFLSLND
+360 LS
-374 SGDYSNPFESANSD
+374 YD
-388 LFKSL
+388 LISSL
-393 SSTFTIASLR
+393 SSSFTIASLR

-418 NSDYKSQIESHFG
+418 NSDYKSQIEAHFG

-444 LGGFSTSADI
+444 LGGFSASADI
-454 STVANTN
+454 STVTNTN
-461 ITDGNVADYSAIG
+461 ITDGNVADFSAIG
-474 TMSNNNAKEIDF
+474 SMSNNKAKEIDF
-486 TCREHGIIIGVSYV
+486 TCREHGLIIGVSYV
-500 LPLLDVQPIG
+500 LPLIDVQPIG
-510 YDITCLR
+510 YDVPCLR

-538 RLFIGAAAS
+538 RLFIGTSANV
-547 SNSHL
+547 NSHL

-571 FNAMSGGT
+571 FNIMSGGT
-579 QPNFVVNFNAQSLIS
+579 QPNFVVNFNAQQLPALPIS
-594 SEIDPS
+594 PILNDFL
-600 IAIAVS
+600 
-606 ENCKKDIFNSIRT
+606 KKDIFTSIRD
-619 NTVDAYDFKVVPR
+619 NTVDALDFKVLPR

-637 FNAYVG
+637 FNQFTG

>member
-11 VKIKTT
+11 VKNKTS

-53 PSLFTRLAPLNTANF
+53 PSLFTRLAPLNTSNF

-106 LAQHSVPRQLPYVH
+106 LSQHSVPRQLPHVH
-120 SHVLRDLLTNGAKSV
+120 SDILRGLLTTGAKSFN
-135 KHDSWAVLKH
+135 HDSWAVLKE
-145 NANNAEVLRKL
+145 NQQTLSTVQALA
-156 VKGTLNR
+156 KGTLNR

-177 YLGYYDIANLNL
+177 YLGYYDIANLTP
-189 HLTLDDSEQE
+189 LTSNEE
-199 TRILLN
+199 PALLN

-241 KSSLEI
+241 KSSLDI
-247 PISSLFDSVTAANPQ
+247 PIASLFDSISAKDPS
-262 TDLDDSYTIFK
+262 DPSSSDRSFTIFK
-273 SSDDCMF
+273 NFEDTMF

-288 KDTLFGVVPSAQYGA
+288 KDTLFGVVPSAQFGA
-303 ASSVDVELSKSS
+303 ASTVDAELSKSS
-315 IRSLVSHFGAFK
+315 LRDLSPFVTNFHLGNTAKSDTSGPGLFGTYDTPIGGK
-327 LGLYN
+327 LSFLKN
-332 PGDNSPY
+332 MTDSTDSNANFNVY
-339 DAKFVDDNELNR
+339 DSAGNR
-351 PLLTATNGN
+351 LD
-360 VVGGQNLQFLSLND
+360 F
-374 SGDYSNPFESANSD
+374 D
-388 LFKSL
+388 LISSL
-393 SSTFTIASLR
+393 SSSFTIASLR

-418 NSDYKSQIESHFG
+418 NSDYKSQIEAHFG

-444 LGGFSTSADI
+444 LGGFSASADI
-454 STVANTN
+454 STVTNTN
-461 ITDGNVADYSAIG
+461 ITDGNVADFSAIG
-474 TMSNNNAKEIDF
+474 SMSNNKAKEIDF
-486 TCREHGIIIGVSYV
+486 TCREHGLIIGVSYV
-500 LPLLDVQPIG
+500 LPLIDVQPIG
-510 YDITCLR
+510 YDVPCLR

-538 RLFIGAAAS
+538 RLFIGTSANV
-547 SNSHL
+547 NSHL

-571 FNAMSGGT
+571 FNVMSGGT
-579 QPNFVVNFNAQSLIS
+579 QPNFVVNFNAQQLPSHPIS
-594 SEIDPS
+594 KVLYPIL
-600 IAIAVS
+600 
-606 ENCKKDIFNSIRT
+606 KHDIFTSILN
-619 NTVDAYDFKVVPR
+619 NTVDALDFKVLPR

-637 FNAYVG
+637 FNQFTG
-643 NGHDDFSW
+643 NGHDDFSY

>member
-11 VKIKTT
+11 VKNKTS

-53 PSLFTRLAPLNTANF
+53 PSLFTRLAPLNTSNF

-106 LAQHSVPRQLPYVH
+106 LSQHSVPRQLPHVH
-120 SHVLRDLLTNGAKSV
+120 SDKLRDLLTNGAKSV
-135 KHDSWAVLKH
+135 NHDSWAVLKH
-145 NANNAEVLRKL
+145 NVNNSDALNKL

-177 YLGYYDIANLNL
+177 YLGYYDIANINL
-189 HLTLDDSEQE
+189 HLTSDDFTEESF
-199 TRILLN
+199 LLN

-241 KSSLEI
+241 KSTLDI
-247 PISSLFDSVTAANPQ
+247 PIDSLFDRVTAANPQ
-262 TDLDDSYTIFK
+262 TGLDGTYTVFKSRDDS
-273 SSDDCMF
+273 MF

-288 KDTLFGVVPSAQYGA
+288 KDTLFGVVPSAQFGA
-303 ASSVDVELSKSS
+303 ASTVDAELSKSS
-315 IRSLVSHFGAFK
+315 LRDLSPFVTNFHLGNTAKSDSSGPGLFGTYDTPLSGK
-327 LGLYN
+327 LSFLKN
-332 PGDNSPY
+332 MTDSTDSNANLNIY
-339 DAKFVDDNELNR
+339 DSAGNRLDD
-351 PLLTATNGN
+351 
-360 VVGGQNLQFLSLND
+360 
-374 SGDYSNPFESANSD
+374 D
-388 LFKSL
+388 LISSL
-393 SSTFTIASLR
+393 SSSFTIASLR

-418 NSDYKSQIESHFG
+418 NSDYKSQIEAHFG

-444 LGGFSTSADI
+444 LGGFSASADI
-454 STVANTN
+454 STVTNTN
-461 ITDGNVADYSAIG
+461 ITDGNVADFSAIG
-474 TMSNNNAKEIDF
+474 SMSNNNAKEIDF
-486 TCREHGIIIGVSYV
+486 TCREHGLIIGVSYV

-510 YDITCLR
+510 YDVACLR

-547 SNSHL
+547 SKSHL

-579 QPNFVVNFNAQSLIS
+579 QPNFVVNFNAQGLIS
-594 SEIDPS
+594 PEIDAGL
-600 IAIAVS
+600 AIVVS
-606 ENCKKDIFNSIRT
+606 ENCKSDIFKSIRT

-637 FNAYVG
+637 FNGSVG

>member
-11 VKIKTT
+11 VKNKTS

-42 DMLPGDHIKIN
+42 DMLPGDHIKIK
-53 PSLFTRLAPLNTANF
+53 PSLFTRLAPLNTSNF

-92 AVDRSDAAKQASSI
+92 AVDRKDAAKQASSI
-106 LAQHSVPRQLPYVH
+106 LAQHSVPRQLPHVH
-120 SHVLRDLLTNGAKSV
+120 SDKLRDLLTNGAKSLD
-135 KHDSWAVLKH
+135 HDSWGYLLKNSSNPSAVQIL
-145 NANNAEVLRKL
+145 A
-156 VKGTLNR
+156 KGTLNR

-177 YLGYYDIANLNL
+177 YLGYYDIANLTPLASKENA
-189 HLTLDDSEQE
+189 S
-199 TRILLN
+199 LLN

-217 DFYRFQQWEGDQ
+217 DFYRFQQWEEDQ

-241 KSSLEI
+241 KFALDI
-247 PISSLFDSVTAANPQ
+247 PIDSLFGSVVANDSSTS
-262 TDLDDSYTIFK
+262 TKSFTIFK
-273 SSDDCMF
+273 SFDDTMF

-288 KDTLFGVVPSAQYGA
+288 KDTLFGVVPSAQFGA
-303 ASSVDVELSKSS
+303 ASTVDSELSNTAV
-315 IRSLVSHFGAFK
+315 RSLVQNFSSFQLGLLKSTSEYDAAFK
-327 LGLYN
+327 PNDSNRSLLSATS
-332 PGDNSPY
+332 DNGAVQTDFS
-339 DAKFVDDNELNR
+339 FF
-351 PLLTATNGN
+351 T
-360 VVGGQNLQFLSLND
+360 QND
-374 SGDYSNPFESANSD
+374 SGSYTNPFASSNSQ
-388 LFKSL
+388 LLNSL

-418 NSDYKSQIESHFG
+418 NSDYKSQIEAHFG

-444 LGGFSTSADI
+444 LGGFSASADI
-454 STVANTN
+454 STVTNTN

-474 TMSNNNAKEIDF
+474 SMSANNTKEIDF
-486 TCREHGIIIGVSYV
+486 TCREHGVIIGVSYV
-500 LPLLDVQPIG
+500 LPLIDVQPIG
-510 YDITCLR
+510 YDVACLR

-538 RLFIGAAAS
+538 RLFIGTSAS
-547 SNSHL
+547 SKSHL

-579 QPNFVVNFNAQSLIS
+579 QPNFVVNFNAQQLPQHPVLSPILDKIL
-594 SEIDPS
+594 
-600 IAIAVS
+600 
-606 ENCKKDIFNSIRT
+606 KKDIFNSILT
-619 NTVDAYDFKVVPR
+619 NTIDAYDFKVLPR

-637 FNAYVG
+637 FNAYTG
-643 NGHDDFSW
+643 NGHDDYSW
-651 DQFYNVFDFRVTN
+651 DQFYNVFDFNVTN

>member
-11 VKIKTT
+11 VKNKTS

-53 PSLFTRLAPLNTANF
+53 PSLFTRLAPLNTSNF

-92 AVDRSDAAKQASSI
+92 SVDRSDAAKQASSI
-106 LAQHSVPRQLPYVH
+106 LAQHSVPRQLPYVF
-120 SHVLRDLLTNGAKSV
+120 SDKLRDLLTSGAKSV
-135 KHDSWAVLKH
+135 NHDSWAVLS
-145 NANNAEVLRKL
+145 ANKESPQTVQSLA
-156 VKGTLNR
+156 KGTLNR

-177 YLGYYDIANLNL
+177 YLGYYDIANL
-189 HLTLDDSEQE
+189 TPIAAKS
-199 TRILLN
+199 TPALLN

-217 DFYRFQQWEGDQ
+217 DFYRFQQWESDQ

-241 KSSLEI
+241 KSALAI
-247 PISSLFDSVTAANPQ
+247 PIESLFGSVSAKDPSQPSSPLSSFT
-262 TDLDDSYTIFK
+262 TFK
-273 SSDDCMF
+273 SFDDTMF

-288 KDTLFGVVPSAQYGA
+288 KDTLFGVVPSAQFGA
-303 ASSVDVELSKSS
+303 ASTVDAELSKSS
-315 IRSLVSHFGAFK
+315 IRSLVQNFSSFEVGLSKSSAQFDAVFK
-327 LGLYN
+327 
-332 PGDNSPY
+332 PNS
-339 DAKFVDDNELNR
+339 ENR
-351 PLLTATNGN
+351 SLLTAFDSAGQQTDFSFFTRNNG
-360 VVGGQNLQFLSLND
+360 V
-374 SGDYSNPFESANSD
+374 DYTNPFASSGSALLN
-388 LFKSL
+388 SL

-418 NSDYKSQIESHFG
+418 NSDYKSQIEAHFG

-444 LGGFSTSADI
+444 LGGFSASADI
-454 STVANTN
+454 STVTNTN

-474 TMSNNNAKEIDF
+474 SMSNNNAKEIDF
-486 TCREHGIIIGVSYV
+486 TCREHGLIIGVSYV
-500 LPLLDVQPIG
+500 LPLIDVQPIG
-510 YDITCLR
+510 YDVSCLR

-538 RLFIGAAAS
+538 RLFIGTSAS
-547 SNSHL
+547 PSSHL

-579 QPNFVVNFNAQSLIS
+579 QPNFVVNFNAQQLPPLPIS
-594 SEIDPS
+594 PILAP
-600 IAIAVS
+600 IL
-606 ENCKKDIFNSIRT
+606 KHDIFYSIRD
-619 NTVDAYDFKVVPR
+619 NKVDALDFKIIPR

-637 FNAYVG
+637 FNLHTG

>member
-11 VKIKTT
+11 VKNKTS

-53 PSLFTRLAPLNTANF
+53 PSLFSRLAPLNTSNF

-92 AVDRSDAAKQASSI
+92 AVDRADAAKQASSI
-106 LAQHSVPRQLPYVH
+106 LSQHSVPRQLPHVH
-120 SHVLRDLLTNGAKSV
+120 SDKLRDLLTNGAKSV

-145 NANNAEVLRKL
+145 NVNNSDALNKL

-189 HLTLDDSEQE
+189 HLISDDFKE
-199 TRILLN
+199 TPILLN

-241 KSSLEI
+241 KSSLDI
-247 PISSLFDSVTAANPQ
+247 PIDSLFDHVTAANPQ
-262 TDLDDSYTIFK
+262 TGLDGSYTVFKSRDDS
-273 SSDDCMF
+273 MF

-288 KDTLFGVVPSAQYGA
+288 KDTLFGVVPSAQFGA
-303 ASSVDVELSKSS
+303 ASTVESNLSNSSLRDLGSFVTNFHLGNTAKSDS
-315 IRSLVSHFGAFK
+315 SGPGLFGTYDTPLAGKLSFLQNMTDSTASTANLNIYDSAGNRLDMDLVS
-327 LGLYN
+327 
-332 PGDNSPY
+332 
-339 DAKFVDDNELNR
+339 
-351 PLLTATNGN
+351 
-360 VVGGQNLQFLSLND
+360 
-374 SGDYSNPFESANSD
+374 
-388 LFKSL
+388 SL

-418 NSDYKSQIESHFG
+418 NSDYKSQIEAHFG

-454 STVANTN
+454 TTVANTN
-461 ITDGNVADYSAIG
+461 ITDGNVADFSALG
-474 TMSNNNAKEIDF
+474 SMASNKTNEIDF
-486 TCREHGIIIGVSYV
+486 TCREHGVIIGVSYV
-500 LPLLDVQPIG
+500 LPLIDVQPIG
-510 YDITCLR
+510 YDVTCLR

-547 SNSHL
+547 PKSHL

-579 QPNFVVNFNAQSLIS
+579 QPNFVVNFNAQGLIS
-594 SEIDPS
+594 PEID
-600 IAIAVS
+600 AGLAVVVS
-606 ENCKKDIFNSIRT
+606 ENCKSDIFKSIRT

-637 FNAYVG
+637 FNGSVG

>member
-1 MSKKNIFLPE
+1 MSKNNIFLPE
-11 VKIKTT
+11 VKNKTS

-53 PSLFTRLAPLNTANF
+53 PSLFTRLAPLNTSNF

-106 LAQHSVPRQLPYVH
+106 LSQHSVPRQLPHVH
-120 SHVLRDLLTNGAKSV
+120 SDKLRDLLNSGAKSYN
-135 KHDSWAVLKH
+135 HDSWATLLK
-145 NANNAEVLRKL
+145 NSSQATTVDALA
-156 VKGTLNR
+156 KGTLNR

-177 YLGYYDIANLNL
+177 YLGYYDIANLTPLASKENAA
-189 HLTLDDSEQE
+189 
-199 TRILLN
+199 LLN

-217 DFYRFQQWEGDQ
+217 DFYRFQQWESDQ

-241 KSSLEI
+241 KSALDI
-247 PISSLFDSVTAANPQ
+247 PIDSLFSTVHAVDAADNQ
-262 TDLDDSYTIFK
+262 AKDFTTFK
-273 SSDDCMF
+273 SFDDTMF

-288 KDTLFGVVPSAQYGA
+288 KDTLFGVVPSAQFGA
-303 ASSVDVELSKSS
+303 ASTVDAELNKSS
-315 IRSLVSHFGAFK
+315 IRSLVQNFGSFE
-327 LGLYN
+327 LGISK
-332 PGDNSPY
+332 NSGEY
-339 DAKFVDDNELNR
+339 DAKFKPDGSNR
-351 PLLTATNGN
+351 SILTPVSSDA
-360 VVGGQNLQFLSLND
+360 VGSNKLSIFTQNDF
-374 SGDYSNPFESANSD
+374 GDYTNPFASSNSQ
-388 LFKSL
+388 LLNSL

-418 NSDYKSQIESHFG
+418 NSDYKSQIEAHFG

-444 LGGFSTSADI
+444 LGGFSASADI
-454 STVANTN
+454 STVTNTN

-474 TMSNNNAKEIDF
+474 SMSNNNAKEIDF
-486 TCREHGIIIGVSYV
+486 TCREHGVIIGVSYV
-500 LPLLDVQPIG
+500 LPLIDVQPIG
-510 YDITCLR
+510 YDVACLR

-538 RLFIGAAAS
+538 RLFIGTSAS
-547 SNSHL
+547 SKSHL

-579 QPNFVVNFNAQSLIS
+579 QPNFVVNFNAQQLPLHSVLSPILDK
-594 SEIDPS
+594 IL
-600 IAIAVS
+600 
-606 ENCKKDIFNSIRT
+606 KKDIFTSILN
-619 NTVDAYDFKVVPR
+619 NTVDALDFKILPR

-637 FNAYVG
+637 FNGFVG

>member
-1 MSKKNIFLPE
+1 MSKNNIFLPE
-11 VKIKTT
+11 VKNKTS

-53 PSLFTRLAPLNTANF
+53 PSLFTRLAPLNTSNF

-106 LAQHSVPRQLPYVH
+106 LSQHSVPRQLPHVH
-120 SHVLRDLLTNGAKSV
+120 SNKLRDLLISGAKSYN
-135 KHDSWAVLKH
+135 HDSWAILLK
-145 NANNAEVLRKL
+145 NSSQATTVDALA
-156 VKGTLNR
+156 KGTLNR

-177 YLGYYDIANLNL
+177 YLGYYDIANLTPLASKENAA
-189 HLTLDDSEQE
+189 
-199 TRILLN
+199 LLN

-217 DFYRFQQWEGDQ
+217 DFYRFQQWESDQ

-241 KSSLEI
+241 KSTLDI
-247 PISSLFDSVTAANPQ
+247 PIDSLFSTVHAVDAADNQ
-262 TDLDDSYTIFK
+262 AKDFTTFK
-273 SSDDCMF
+273 SFDDTMF

-288 KDTLFGVVPSAQYGA
+288 KDTLFGVVPSAQFGA
-303 ASSVDVELSKSS
+303 ASTVDAELNKSS
-315 IRSLVSHFGAFK
+315 IRSLVQNFGSFE
-327 LGLYN
+327 LGISK
-332 PGDNSPY
+332 NSGEY
-339 DAKFVDDNELNR
+339 DAKFKPDGSNR
-351 PLLTATNGN
+351 SILTPVSSDA
-360 VVGGQNLQFLSLND
+360 VGSNKLSIFTQNDF
-374 SGDYSNPFESANSD
+374 GDYTNPFASSNSQ
-388 LFKSL
+388 LLNSL

-418 NSDYKSQIESHFG
+418 NSDYKSQIEAHFG

-444 LGGFSTSADI
+444 LGGFSASADI
-454 STVANTN
+454 STVTNTN

-474 TMSNNNAKEIDF
+474 SMSNNNAKEIDF
-486 TCREHGIIIGVSYV
+486 TCREHGVIIGVSYV
-500 LPLLDVQPIG
+500 LPLIDVQPIG
-510 YDITCLR
+510 YDVACLR

-538 RLFIGAAAS
+538 RLFIGTSAS
-547 SNSHL
+547 SKSHL

-579 QPNFVVNFNAQSLIS
+579 QPNFVVNFNAQQLPHHSVLSPILDK
-594 SEIDPS
+594 IL
-600 IAIAVS
+600 
-606 ENCKKDIFNSIRT
+606 KKDIFTSILN
-619 NTVDAYDFKVVPR
+619 NTVDALDFKILPR

-637 FNAYVG
+637 FNGFVG

>member
-11 VKIKTT
+11 VKNKTS

-53 PSLFTRLAPLNTANF
+53 PSLFTRLAPLNTSNF

-106 LAQHSVPRQLPYVH
+106 LSQHSVPRQLPHVH
-120 SHVLRDLLTNGAKSV
+120 SDKLRDLLTNGAKSF
-135 KHDSWAVLKH
+135 KHDSWAVLNH
-145 NANNAEVLRKL
+145 NANNADTLTKL

-189 HLTLDDSEQE
+189 HLTSDDFHENA
-199 TRILLN
+199 ILLN

-217 DFYRFQQWEGDQ
+217 DFYRFQQWESDQ

-241 KSSLEI
+241 KSTLDI
-247 PISSLFDSVTAANPQ
+247 PIDSLFDRVTAANPQ
-262 TDLDDSYTIFK
+262 TGLDGSYTVFKSLDDS
-273 SSDDCMF
+273 MF

-288 KDTLFGVVPSAQYGA
+288 KDTLFGVVPSAQFGA
-303 ASSVDVELSKSS
+303 ASTVDAELSKSS
-315 IRSLVSHFGAFK
+315 LRDLSPFVTNFHLGNTAKSDTSGPGLFGTYDTPLGGK
-327 LGLYN
+327 LSFLKN
-332 PGDNSPY
+332 MTDSTDSNANLNIY
-339 DAKFVDDNELNR
+339 DSAGNR
-351 PLLTATNGN
+351 
-360 VVGGQNLQFLSLND
+360 LS
-374 SGDYSNPFESANSD
+374 YD
-388 LFKSL
+388 LISSL
-393 SSTFTIASLR
+393 SSSFTIASLR

-418 NSDYKSQIESHFG
+418 NSDYKSQIEAHFG

-444 LGGFSTSADI
+444 LGGFSASADI
-454 STVANTN
+454 STVTNTN
-461 ITDGNVADYSAIG
+461 ITDGNVADFSAIG
-474 TMSNNNAKEIDF
+474 SMSNFKAKEIDF
-486 TCREHGIIIGVSYV
+486 TCREHGVIIGVSYV
-500 LPLLDVQPIG
+500 LPLIDVQPIG
-510 YDITCLR
+510 YDVTCLR

-547 SNSHL
+547 SKSHL

-579 QPNFVVNFNAQSLIS
+579 QPNFVVNFNAQGLIS
-594 SEIDPS
+594 SEINPALAKV
-600 IAIAVS
+600 IT
-606 ENCKKDIFNSIRT
+606 ENCKSDIFKSILT

-637 FNAYVG
+637 FNGSVG

-651 DQFYNVFDFRVTN
+651 DQFYNVFGFRVTN